1 MKNNEIRF
9 SCETEFKQAVDNL
22 REKGFKDIV
31 RTRFYEKVFLLG
43 FNQILLQIQSKGQ
56 EQALVYLLGI
66 KKR

>member
-22 REKGFKDIV
+22 RSKGFSDIV
-31 RTRFYEKVFLLG
+31 RTRFYEKIFLLG
-43 FNQILLQIQSKGQ
+43 FNQILLQINDKG
-56 EQALVYLLGI
+56 EKQALIYLLGI